1 MPINAASGTSA
12 DVKYNFPKGKPGWLL
27 IRSSKKLNGKSMDSV
42 YRAMA
47 SKFSG
52 KIHFRTINLEDPK
65 SQPIIAEHSLDAPPA
80 SVLADAQGHIVQKF
94 EGPKSS
100 TYMEKT
106 LRSLLAKGKKR

>member
-1 MPINAASGTSA
+1 
-12 DVKYNFPKGKPGWLL
+12 
-27 IRSSKKLNGKSMDSV
+27 MDGV
-42 YRAMA
+42 YRAMT

-52 KIHFRTINLEDPK
+52 KISFRTINWEDPK
-65 SQPIIAEHSLDAPPA
+65 SKAIIADHSLDAPPA
-80 SVLADAQGHIVQKF
+80 SVLADSQGHIVQKF